1 MGDVDLTLTLE
12 LVQDAQAGNRE
23 ALNRLLDRY
32 SDRVRTIIR
41 LRLGSKLR
49 ERVDSVDI
57 LQETLIEAI
66 QGFDRFEMRDEGS
79 LINWLSKLAERKIL
93 NARDFHA
100 ALKRDFTRDVAFD
113 AQVEHQMRSSRDT
126 PTPADEVESVERNHM
141 IEACLEQLPELYR
154 EVIILRDYAGA
165 TWKTVAEQ
173 LEKPSEDSVR
183 MLHARALIALGKVA
197 RNAGLD

>member
-32 SDRVRTIIR
+32 SNRVRTIIR

-113 AQVEHQMRSSRDT
+113 AQAEHQMRSPRDT
-126 PTPADEVESVERNHM
+126 PT
-141 IEACLEQLPELYR
+141 
-154 EVIILRDYAGA
+154 
-165 TWKTVAEQ
+165 
-173 LEKPSEDSVR
+173 
-183 MLHARALIALGKVA
+183 
-197 RNAGLD
+197 